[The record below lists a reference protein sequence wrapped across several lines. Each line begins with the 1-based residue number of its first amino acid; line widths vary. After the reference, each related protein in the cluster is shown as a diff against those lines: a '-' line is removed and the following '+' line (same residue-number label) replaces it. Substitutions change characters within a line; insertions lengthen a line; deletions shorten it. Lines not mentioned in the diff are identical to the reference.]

1 MSEERLLAVQV
12 DSYPPDRRAPE
23 VRTAPLRMIDGFLE
37 ILAYTRLLL
46 EGGPSGAK
54 GFPEVAERVQL
65 LLDRAEAFRA
75 RQGFPVAEWRQA
87 LYAVCAWV
95 DEQILCS
102 AWDGRNPWLSS
113 QLQRKYF
120 DTSRAGELFFERL
133 QALPEDAD
141 QVREVFDYCL
151 SLGFQGRYFEP
162 GDQARLERIR
172 QAQLDQLP
180 RNLRSGPEEDLFPEV
195 GQSLPGELSNRK
207 IPYRY
212 LTYAAL
218 AAIPPLVF
226 LILYSSF
233 TAFLDDLLQPLLK

>member
-54 GFPEVAERVQL
+54 GFPEVAEQVQL

-87 LYAVCAWV
+87 LFAVCAWV

-133 QALPEDAD
+133 QALPEEKQDRFLRGRARGDATLQRALD
-141 QVREVFDYCL
+141 ILRGIKALKQRATDNAKA
-151 SLGFQGRYFEP
+151 P
-162 GDQARLERIR
+162 AR
-172 QAQLDQLP
+172 
-180 RNLRSGPEEDLFPEV
+180 
-195 GQSLPGELSNRK
+195 
-207 IPYRY
+207 
-212 LTYAAL
+212 
-218 AAIPPLVF
+218 
-226 LILYSSF
+226 
-233 TAFLDDLLQPLLK
+233 